1 MNNYDDDEDED
12 QVQKIVIPKYKLLYS
27 DGEITSKLPV
37 PEEED
42 KPALTINEE
51 EKKEE
56 PSPEEGDQEPP
67 RSTIE
72 KILTSKLIFI
82 YFYSDCRNNPG
93 RKAHR

>member
-42 KPALTINEE
+42 KPAVTVNDE

-56 PSPEEGDQEPP
+56 QPPEEGEQEGPKSP
-67 RSTIE
+67 IE
-72 KILTSKLIFI
+72 KILTSTYII
-82 YFYSDCRNNPG
+82 INFYSDCRNNS
-93 RKAHR
+93 RSEAH